1 METFKNFSDS
11 IITSSVSQPLMLGE
25 PELHGK
31 VIDCQ
36 KKLTRYLKDQVKT
49 DGSVRDVCK
58 SRVLESSLML
68 HLLTIQEIYPIYQ
81 YQLTH
86 YLTTQLDKEHNN
98 KFHKAL
104 ILGVLRKS
112 TSEDAQ
118 VIEDYMTGFQHFTA
132 SRKRVLFR
140 AILAELRVIPYDS
153 QYQIEHFC
161 YRGYQSWIAA
171 EICAL
176 KVLYA
181 FGLNHQKWVN
191 HDDVEFLLA
200 TQNNNSI
207 WEKHVLANII
217 ILLALQKFPEH
228 DHVVLK
234 GINNLLS
241 CQNSDGGFPFIA
253 SFEIFC
259 TATAGVALTD
269 TGVDVETLL
278 QMAEYI
284 AGQQQSDGGWA
295 YAEGVRQTDVDDTS
309 FCVEFLRAVN
319 PEKYKEYI
327 SKAEAYLLAIQNED
341 GGFPTFVRGNP
352 SEITMTAAALN
363 ALAPR
368 SAEYTNVFEFGLR
381 YITSQQKFDGSF
393 ERSWSLSEAQA
404 IFRSVLAMRT
414 CKVVRSAQLLES
426 IYTAEAKALDY
437 LRKSQNSDGGWGH
450 QLGDASDVIST
461 SYTLIALSSLGDAET
476 LRRSTHYLMLQ
487 QDEEGKFVSIP
498 DQAAPRPIP
507 YDVPILTSIFALL
520 ALKYTAAVIT
530 E

>member
-1 METFKNFSDS
+1 MG
-11 IITSSVSQPLMLGE
+11 TSSVSQPSIIGS
-25 PELHGK
+25 PELRGK
-31 VIDCQ
+31 VIDSQ

-68 HLLTIQEIYPIYQ
+68 HLLTIQGIYPNCQ
-81 YQLTH
+81 EQLTT
-86 YLTTQLDKEHNN
+86 YLTTQLDKEQNN

-104 ILGVLRKS
+104 ILGALGKS
-112 TSEDAQ
+112 TSSNAQ
-118 VIEDYMTGFQHFTA
+118 VVEDYMTGFQHFTA
-132 SRKRVLFR
+132 SRKRVFFH
-140 AILAELRVIPYDS
+140 AILAELQVIPYDS
-153 QYQIEHFC
+153 QYQIEDFC
-161 YRGYQSWIAA
+161 YRGYQSWVAA
-171 EICAL
+171 QICAL

-181 FGLNHQKWVN
+181 FGLNQPKWVN

-200 TQNNNSI
+200 TQNNESI

-228 DHVVLK
+228 HHVVLK

-269 TGVDVETLL
+269 TGVDIETLL

-284 AGQQQSDGGWA
+284 VGQQQSDGGWS
-295 YAEGVRQTDVDDTS
+295 YAEGARQTDVDDTS
-309 FCVEFLRAVN
+309 FCVEFLRAVK
-319 PEKYKEYI
+319 PDKYKECI

-341 GGFPTFVRGNP
+341 GGFPTFMRGNP
-352 SEITMTAAALN
+352 SEITMTAATLN
-363 ALAPR
+363 ALAPQA
-368 SAEYTNVFEFGLR
+368 AEYTNLFEFGLR
-381 YITSQQKFDGSF
+381 YITSLQKSDGSF

-414 CKVVRSAQLLES
+414 YKVVQSQQLLES
-426 IYTAEAKALDY
+426 IYTAKAKALNY
-437 LRKSQNSDGGWGH
+437 LRISQNKDGGWGH
-450 QLGDASDVIST
+450 QLGDATDVIST
-461 SYTLIALSSLGDAET
+461 SYSLIALSSLGDTET
-476 LRRSTHYLMLQ
+476 LRRGAHYLILQ

-520 ALKYTAAVIT
+520 ALKYTVAVIT